1 MKFNIINIEHKP
13 HNFTILQMQPG
24 LQNVKF
30 PFPVKNV
37 FAICSDKYK
46 ELLGIN
52 SEEKIQNFNNNIF
65 VDDPDNPFFGVDCFN
80 GCDYL
85 NAEYV
90 FGDEKDIQNFLNQ
103 FIEKIVTSVSTK
115 EFLHNNEMPVFVFH
129 AEENGKGII
138 FSNTDESEM
147 ESSLI
152 AMKNKYAPSL
162 LHFGGGH
169 FYDDIGITDT
179 ACSLFSI
186 LPESKGIKLPDEEQ
200 YSNIEE
206 HKEFWEDSDLN
217 LVEKIESFSNV
228 LGEDIAK
235 NIKNSEFLL
244 MIETI
249 NRIFFLNNPLFLE
262 EAYFICSQAIDNLI
276 NKIKIIRNIENLPEE
291 VRMTYVYGNSNKE
304 YSLKLEGNI
313 VHTTYGPIGKKL
325 KSDEL
330 SFTNDKEARE
340 HYHKS
345 LIKQIKK
352 GYDLA

>member
-13 HNFTILQMQPG
+13 HNFIILQMQPESK
-24 LQNVKF
+24 NPAF
-30 PFPVKNV
+30 SVKNV

-46 ELLGIN
+46 KLLNID

-65 VDDPDNPFFGVDCFN
+65 IDDPENPFFDMECFD

-90 FGDEKDIQNFLNQ
+90 FGNEKDIQLFLNK
-103 FIEKIVTSVSTK
+103 FIEQVITSASTK
-115 EFLHNNEMPVFVFH
+115 VFLHDNEMPIFVFH
-129 AEENGKGII
+129 AEQNGNGIL

-169 FYDDIGITDT
+169 FYDDISITET

-186 LPESKGIKLPDEEQ
+186 LPESKAIKLPDEEQ

-206 HKEFWEDSDLN
+206 HKEFWEDCDLN
-217 LVEKIESFSNV
+217 SVERIESFSNV
-228 LGEDIAK
+228 LGENIEK
-235 NIKNSEFLL
+235 NIKKPEFLL
-244 MIETI
+244 MIENI
-249 NRIFFLNNPLFLE
+249 NSVFFLNNPLFRQD
-262 EAYFICSQAIDNLI
+262 AYLIGNKAINNLI
-276 NKIKIIRNIENLPEE
+276 NKIKVIRNIENLPEE

-325 KSDEL
+325 KSDKL
-330 SFTNDKEARE
+330 SFANDKEARE